1 MLRRLLSLAL
11 CVFPAIAIDCDKC
24 TGRDCFEICYL
35 RQKILTTEARYKCG
49 DEGSESPGHPN
60 PSLPNQG
67 LQAKYDALKVEY
79 DALKTDC
86 TTGDGVDTPVDECFT
101 DALLKLIGCD
111 GSAAG
116 VDQCFMDGGG
126 CASCCGACTITTDLD
141 NQAKDS
147 CVCYKAST
155 APSDVFRGTDNN
167 DCVFIEAVVVKNIFV
182 INQCLE
188 VSGRR
193 GRSARPT
200 AERKSMLGTR

>member
-1 MLRRLLSLAL
+1 MLRRLLLLAL
-11 CVFPAIAIDCDKC
+11 CVFRAIAIECDKC
-24 TGRDCFEICYL
+24 TGKDCSEICYL
-35 RQKILTTEARYKCG
+35 RQKVRSTEAKYKCSSASATTTTTTTNE
-49 DEGSESPGHPN
+49 DDGS
-60 PSLPNQG
+60 
-67 LQAKYDALKVEY
+67 AA
-79 DALKTDC
+79 
-86 TTGDGVDTPVDECFT
+86 GVDQCFN
-101 DALLKLIGCD
+101 DGEGCD

-116 VDQCFMDGGG
+116 VDQCFMDGGS